1 MSDNTGLQFT
11 FTTQSLP
18 EHTFNVVSFALNE
31 GLSQVYS
38 LSVELSSI
46 LQEISFGRLLDNIA
60 ELQIW
65 YNGALQRRING
76 VISRFSHS
84 DTGNERTRYSVT
96 LRPAIWTLTLEHSS
110 RIFQQQTP
118 QQIITTL
125 LRKANVIQF
134 SFQLRYEHPMR
145 EYCVQYREST
155 LAFIERLAA
164 EEGISW
170 YFRFEN
176 NKQEIVFVDDCAF
189 LPMGETL
196 PYNSHQRG
204 LNEGA
209 SIQRFSYEENV
220 RAAQVLLK
228 DYTFKN
234 PAWEMLYQEHSRGD
248 HQRSETLYYDFP
260 GRYKTDFNGQAYTGY
275 RLDALRQDAM
285 QALGRSDSPA
295 LMAGQ
300 CIAMTSHPHESFNQK
315 WQIISLQTEG
325 QQPQSQREEAG
336 VLGTFLESHLVMI
349 PDGQTWRPLP
359 NVRPRVDGPQM
370 AVVVGPENEEIYC
383 DEVGRVKVQFPWDLE
398 GKGNE
403 TSSCWICVAQGWAGS
418 RYGAMAVPRI
428 GHEVIV
434 DFLEGDPDQPI
445 ITGRTYHVVNV
456 PPHALPIHKTRTV
469 LRTSTHKGAGYNE
482 LSFED
487 EQGQQLVYLHAQK
500 DQQTEVKNNQYLVV
514 EQDRSKTIKHDQVEE
529 IGNDKTSDVTHDHIE
544 RIHHDQMIN
553 VMNNQQIQIDNQYL
567 FHVLNQRKDKMGADF
582 SEEVAG
588 DHHHTVAGTYELLA
602 NKKVLIN
609 TNDLVL
615 QGAKS
620 VVLQGPG
627 GKIVIDSSGIS
638 LSSNLVNIKAVT
650 RITSGGSSSMS
661 ALSATAMNGD
671 PLSEICPICLQS
683 L

>member
-18 EHTFNVVSFALNE
+18 EHTFNVVSFTLNE

-46 LQEISFGRLLDNIA
+46 LQEISFGRLLDNTA

-176 NKQEIVFVDDCAF
+176 NKQEIVFIDDCAF

-248 HQRSETLYYDFP
+248 HQRSETLHYDFP

-285 QALGRSDSPA
+285 QAQGRSDSPA

-300 CIAMTSHPHESFNQK
+300 CIAMTSHPHEPFNQK

-370 AVVVGPENEEIYC
+370 AVVVGPQNEEIYC

-403 TSSCWICVAQGWAGS
+403 TSSCWIRVAQGWAGS

-582 SEEVAG
+582 SEEIAG
-588 DHHHTVAGTYELLA
+588 DHHHSVAGTYEVLA
-602 NKKVLIN
+602 NEKVLIN

>member
-96 LRPAIWTLTLEHSS
+96 LRPAIWTLSLEHSS

-220 RAAQVLLK
+220 RAAQILLK

-248 HQRSETLYYDFP
+248 HQRSETLHYDFP

-403 TSSCWICVAQGWAGS
+403 TSSCWIRVAQGWAGS

>member
-1 MSDNTGLQFT
+1 MDEEKRVYPAYPVF
-11 FTTQSLP
+11 
-18 EHTFNVVSFALNE
+18 
-31 GLSQVYS
+31 SQG
-38 LSVELSSI
+38 
-46 LQEISFGRLLDNIA
+46 EI
-60 ELQIW
+60 
-65 YNGALQRRING
+65 
-76 VISRFSHS
+76 
-84 DTGNERTRYSVT
+84 
-96 LRPAIWTLTLEHSS
+96 
-110 RIFQQQTP
+110 
-118 QQIITTL
+118 
-125 LRKANVIQF
+125 
-134 SFQLRYEHPMR
+134 R
-145 EYCVQYREST
+145 E
-155 LAFIERLAA
+155 
-164 EEGISW
+164 
-170 YFRFEN
+170 
-176 NKQEIVFVDDCAF
+176 
-189 LPMGETL
+189 
-196 PYNSHQRG
+196 
-204 LNEGA
+204 
-209 SIQRFSYEENV
+209 
-220 RAAQVLLK
+220 
-228 DYTFKN
+228 
-234 PAWEMLYQEHSRGD
+234 
-248 HQRSETLYYDFP
+248 
-260 GRYKTDFNGQAYTGY
+260 
-275 RLDALRQDAM
+275 
-285 QALGRSDSPA
+285 
-295 LMAGQ
+295 

-325 QQPQSQREEAG
+325 RQPQSQKEEAG

-403 TSSCWICVAQGWAGS
+403 TSSCWIRVAQGWAGS

-445 ITGRTYHVVNV
+445 ITGRTYHVVNL

-469 LRTSTHKGAGYNE
+469 LRTDTHKGADYNE

-529 IGNDKTSDVTHDHIE
+529 IGNDKTSDVTHVHIE

-588 DHHHTVAGTYELLA
+588 DYHHTVAGTYELLA

-615 QGAKS
+615 QGEKS

-627 GKIVIDSSGIS
+627 GKIIIDSSGIS

-650 RITSGGSSSMS
+650 HIISGGSSSMS
-661 ALSATAMNGD
+661 TLSATAMNGD